1 MKLTNIQFSIS
12 ASLAASIWGWFNP
25 VFAQTQ
31 PQQADYRQS
40 DRISIVPVH
49 QLKDVSPTDWAYD
62 ALRSL
67 TVKYN
72 CISGF
77 QDGTYRGN
85 HNLSRYEFAVGL
97 NSCFQQ
103 ISTLIGS
110 GNRIDLNDLN
120 TVNRLLRD
128 FESEINLL
136 DSQLKTIEKRI
147 ESIERQQFSTT
158 AILTGE
164 AVFGVGSIL
173 AGSTNDG
180 ESEIDRV
187 PFLGSEINLELSS
200 SFTGED
206 ELSIDIE
213 ASNFPDLVDVTDTF
227 QGELSFGGSS
237 DNVLELDSVVY
248 TFPIGD
254 LEVVI
259 GATGLDADDIAE
271 SVNYLESDNGG
282 DGAIS
287 SFGGSNPIYETAED
301 TGIGIIYEF
310 GDTLELSAGYLA
322 DAANEPID
330 GRIFNVPYGAIVQ
343 AIISPSDRLD
353 LAFTYA
359 YSRNLS
365 DSDTGS
371 NLANLR
377 SFTEDEFGESV
388 PTVSNSYSLEL
399 SYELSDFLAISA
411 WGGLS
416 KVTTLSSLDGQIE
429 RGTQDVWNWAITLAF
444 PDLGREGNL
453 GGIVI
458 GAQPWVTNSSID
470 SLGTDDNISLHWE
483 AFYEHRLS
491 DNITITPGIVWITAP
506 DNSDSEDDL
515 VIGAIRTTFRF

>member
-206 ELSIDIE
+206 ELSIDI
-213 ASNFPDLVDVTDTF
+213 
-227 QGELSFGGSS
+227 
-237 DNVLELDSVVY
+237 
-248 TFPIGD
+248 
-254 LEVVI
+254 
-259 GATGLDADDIAE
+259 
-271 SVNYLESDNGG
+271 
-282 DGAIS
+282 
-287 SFGGSNPIYETAED
+287 AED